1 MCLGRQWRK
10 TGVCSKDMPKYFFHI
25 DGPKPYCDEVGTMLP
40 DDRAAWNEMRRT
52 LRVIE
57 HYLEP
62 GQEWRIKVH
71 SESKPV
77 YSLTVSSRR
86 L

>member
-1 MCLGRQWRK
+1 
-10 TGVCSKDMPKYFFHI
+10 
-25 DGPKPYCDEVGTMLP
+25 MLP
-40 DDRAAWNEMRRT
+40 DDRAAWNEARRT
-52 LRVIE
+52 VRVIE

-62 GQEWRIKVH
+62 GQEWRIIVQ
-71 SESKPV
+71 SESKSV